1 MRLSLLIRI
10 LGIEILGIG
19 FVILTFGADTLAA
32 EENSNL
38 AGESSQSGTEKAG
51 RFMGRQI
58 ARTMSF
64 HGANWLI
71 RNSREQEEEPQKLID
86 ALHLKPGQQV
96 CDYGC
101 GNGFYAIRLA
111 QLVGPKG
118 KVFAVDI
125 QQEMLDLLDA
135 RSEARGIHNVQPVLA
150 TEKSSHLQANK
161 LDWLLMVDVYHELS
175 YPGEVLAEIRKSLNP
190 LGRIAL
196 VEYREEDPTVPIKP
210 LHKMSQ
216 AQALKE
222 LTANGFKL
230 VGQFD
235 DLPWQHVFFF
245 ARDDSPR
252 ASVQLVAWKAAK
264 SEPENATEISG
275 GAPAGKNRPHAEES
289 R

>member
-1 MRLSLLIRI
+1 MRFPPLLFM
-10 LGIEILGIG
+10 LGIAFATLFPG
-19 FVILTFGADTLAA
+19 THKLAA
-32 EENSNL
+32 EEK
-38 AGESSQSGTEKAG
+38 ATAKAG
-51 RFMGRQI
+51 WYMGRQI
-58 ARTMSF
+58 ARTMSY
-64 HGANWLI
+64 HGADWLV
-71 RNSREQEEEPQKLID
+71 RNTREREEEPQRLLD

-135 RSEARGIHNVQPVLA
+135 RCKARGLGNIQPVLA
-150 TEKSSHLQANK
+150 TEKDSQLQAHK
-161 LDWLLMVDVYHELS
+161 LDWLLLVDVYHELS

-235 DLPWQHVFFF
+235 GMPWQHVLFF

-252 ASVQLVAWKAAK
+252 PNIQLTAWKA
-264 SEPENATEISG
+264 
-275 GAPAGKNRPHAEES
+275 EES
-289 R
+289 GPEQAPKP

>member
-1 MRLSLLIRI
+1 MRLPLLFRLLKI
-10 LGIEILGIG
+10 GVLGIG
-19 FVILTFGADTLAA
+19 FTILTFNADTLAA
-32 EENSNL
+32 EENNNL
-38 AGESSQSGTEKAG
+38 AGESSPSDTDKAG
-51 RFMGRQI
+51 WFMGRQI

-71 RNSREQEEEPQKLID
+71 RNSREQEEQPQKLID

-135 RSEARGIHNVQPVLA
+135 RSEARGINNVQPVLA
-150 TEKSSHLQANK
+150 TEKNSHLQANK

-235 DLPWQHVFFF
+235 DLPWQHVLYF

-252 ASVQLVAWKAAK
+252 PSVHLVAWEAAK
-264 SEPENATEISG
+264 SEPEQATEASG
-275 GAPAGKNRPHAEES
+275 GALGGK
-289 R
+289 